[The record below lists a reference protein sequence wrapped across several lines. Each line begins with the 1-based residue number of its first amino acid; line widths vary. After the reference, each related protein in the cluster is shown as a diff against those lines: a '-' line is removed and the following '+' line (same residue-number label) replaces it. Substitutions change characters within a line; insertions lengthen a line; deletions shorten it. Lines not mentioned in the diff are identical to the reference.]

1 MADETRD
8 MLIAHAEKGSILR
21 TDAEDFPS
29 QVGETLQ
36 MIVAT
41 KEYLYA

>member
-1 MADETRD
+1 MLVNHARNAGVPPADSPE
-8 MLIAHAEKGSILR
+8 
-21 TDAEDFPS
+21 FPK